1 MITFDETNCY
11 FHISTP
17 NSSYVIRLYGEY
29 IPQHLYYG
37 KKLDNLNGILND
49 DEPFVPGFSAI
60 DREYCEEQITTDV
73 VLQEY
78 AFYGSCDLRKPSFHA
93 VYKDGSRI
101 TKMKFVSYKI
111 YKGKPTL
118 PSLPATYTENDDE
131 ADTLELLYRDEVT
144 GLELTYTY
152 TAFVKFDAVT
162 RSVKAKNTGC
172 DAVNIKEI
180 MSCNVDF
187 PRSDF
192 DFIHLP
198 GAWLRERHIERLSL
212 ISGRTHIESRRGSS
226 SHHHSPFFALVDK
239 CCTET
244 QGQVYGFSFVYSGNF
259 EAGAEVDSF
268 GNTRAYMGIN
278 SFDFNWMLK
287 KDEQFIAPEVVMVY
301 SSEGLGKMSRTY
313 HKLYRTRLARGMY
326 RDTERPVL
334 INNWEATYMNF
345 DEQNI
350 VVIARTAA
358 KAGIEMLVLDDGW
371 FGKRNDSQSSLGD
384 WFVFKDKLP
393 SGINGLAK
401 KVNDLGLKFGLWV
414 EPEMISENS
423 DLYRSHPDWCIHVSG
438 REKSR
443 GRNQLVLDLSRQDVC
458 DYIVKVLSDILS
470 SAPISYVKWDMNRN
484 MSEIGSEKLPPER
497 QSEVAHRYMLGLYG
511 VLEMLTQRFPNVLFE
526 GCSGG
531 GGRFDAGM
539 MYYFNQYWTSDDS
552 DAVERMYIQHGTSL
566 VMPSTFMG
574 AHVSEV
580 PNHQVGRV
588 TSLETR
594 GNIAFCGQLG
604 YELDVTKMS
613 EEELDAIRAQIEK
626 YKTIS
631 DTVHNGDMYRLLS
644 PFDSNYVAWEFI
656 SNNKNQVVVCYGTVN
671 TLPQCK
677 NNFVK
682 LEALESNREYRLF
695 GADKVYSADVL
706 MNIGFA
712 VENQKDFSA
721 DLYVFEKI

>member
-1 MITFDETNCY
+1 M
-11 FHISTP
+11 
-17 NSSYVIRLYGEY
+17 
-29 IPQHLYYG
+29 
-37 KKLDNLNGILND
+37 
-49 DEPFVPGFSAI
+49 
-60 DREYCEEQITTDV
+60 
-73 VLQEY
+73 
-78 AFYGSCDLRKPSFHA
+78 
-93 VYKDGSRI
+93 
-101 TKMKFVSYKI
+101 
-111 YKGKPTL
+111 
-118 PSLPATYTENDDE
+118 
-131 ADTLELLYRDEVT
+131 
-144 GLELTYTY
+144 
-152 TAFVKFDAVT
+152 
-162 RSVKAKNTGC
+162 
-172 DAVNIKEI
+172 
-180 MSCNVDF
+180 
-187 PRSDF
+187 
-192 DFIHLP
+192 
-198 GAWLRERHIERLSL
+198 
-212 ISGRTHIESRRGSS
+212 
-226 SHHHSPFFALVDK
+226 
-239 CCTET
+239 
-244 QGQVYGFSFVYSGNF
+244 
-259 EAGAEVDSF
+259 
-268 GNTRAYMGIN
+268 
-278 SFDFNWMLK
+278 
-287 KDEQFIAPEVVMVY
+287 
-301 SSEGLGKMSRTY
+301 
-313 HKLYRTRLARGMY
+313 
-326 RDTERPVL
+326 
-334 INNWEATYMNF
+334 
-345 DEQNI
+345 
-350 VVIARTAA
+350 
-358 KAGIEMLVLDDGW
+358 
-371 FGKRNDSQSSLGD
+371 
-384 WFVFKDKLP
+384 
-393 SGINGLAK
+393 
-401 KVNDLGLKFGLWV
+401 
-414 EPEMISENS
+414 
-423 DLYRSHPDWCIHVSG
+423 YRSHPDWCIHVSG